1 MQQYFTQSRQILFLY
16 YSCQSL
22 EVRLLDADSI
32 GYITTNKEK
41 TISEQ
46 EDEIVNIFNK
56 LRSESY
62 RDQIGIYKQLRQEKV
77 AQMVDK
83 IVDGKKRKQQISIS
97 SDK

>member
-1 MQQYFTQSRQILFLY
+1 M
-16 YSCQSL
+16 
-22 EVRLLDADSI
+22 VRLLDADSI
-32 GYITTNKEK
+32 GYIATNKEK

-46 EDEIVNIFNK
+46 EHEIVNIFNK

>member
-1 MQQYFTQSRQILFLY
+1 M
-16 YSCQSL
+16 
-22 EVRLLDADSI
+22 EADSI
-32 GYITTNKEK
+32 GYIATNKEK

>member
-1 MQQYFTQSRQILFLY
+1 MI
-16 YSCQSL
+16 
-22 EVRLLDADSI
+22 RLLDADSI
-32 GYITTNKEK
+32 GYIATNKEK

>member
-1 MQQYFTQSRQILFLY
+1 M
-16 YSCQSL
+16 
-22 EVRLLDADSI
+22 DADSI

-46 EDEIVNIFNK
+46 EDEIVNIFKK

>member
-1 MQQYFTQSRQILFLY
+1 M
-16 YSCQSL
+16 
-22 EVRLLDADSI
+22 VRLLDADNI
-32 GYITTNKEK
+32 GYIATNKEK

-46 EDEIVNIFNK
+46 EHEIVNIFNK

>member
-1 MQQYFTQSRQILFLY
+1 M
-16 YSCQSL
+16 
-22 EVRLLDADSI
+22 DADSI
-32 GYITTNKEK
+32 GYIATNKEK

>member
-1 MQQYFTQSRQILFLY
+1 M
-16 YSCQSL
+16 
-22 EVRLLDADSI
+22 DADSI
-32 GYITTNKEK
+32 GYIATNKEK

-46 EDEIVNIFNK
+46 EDEIVNIFKK
-56 LRSESY
+56 LRSKSY

-83 IVDGKKRKQQISIS
+83 IGDGKKRKQQISIS

>member
-1 MQQYFTQSRQILFLY
+1 M
-16 YSCQSL
+16 
-22 EVRLLDADSI
+22 DADSI
-32 GYITTNKEK
+32 GYIATNKEK
-41 TISEQ
+41 TFSEQ

>member
-1 MQQYFTQSRQILFLY
+1 M
-16 YSCQSL
+16 
-22 EVRLLDADSI
+22 DADSI
-32 GYITTNKEK
+32 GYIATNKEK

-46 EDEIVNIFNK
+46 EHEIVNIFNK

>member
-1 MQQYFTQSRQILFLY
+1 
-16 YSCQSL
+16 
-22 EVRLLDADSI
+22 LDADSI
-32 GYITTNKEK
+32 GYIATNKEK

-46 EDEIVNIFNK
+46 EHEIVNIFNK

>member
-1 MQQYFTQSRQILFLY
+1 M
-16 YSCQSL
+16 
-22 EVRLLDADSI
+22 DADSI
-32 GYITTNKEK
+32 GYIATNKEK

-46 EDEIVNIFNK
+46 EHEIVNIFNK

-97 SDK
+97 SHK

>member
-1 MQQYFTQSRQILFLY
+1 M
-16 YSCQSL
+16 
-22 EVRLLDADSI
+22 DADSL
-32 GYITTNKEK
+32 GYIATNKEK
-41 TISEQ
+41 TFSEQ

>member
-1 MQQYFTQSRQILFLY
+1 M
-16 YSCQSL
+16 
-22 EVRLLDADSI
+22 VRLLDADSI
-32 GYITTNKEK
+32 GYIATNKEK